1 MIRTDEYF
9 TWLCRKVGISRDHL
23 SYNLLVEALHS
34 CYFTPERTGM
44 DMNRAYDGLHLRAE
58 FVQKYG
64 PKGSSDS
71 RGACTM
77 LEMMIG
83 LAKRMAF
90 LMENEEKPKRIS
102 EFFWKLVDNL
112 GLSKLNDFNFETFHG
127 KKAVEKATAH
137 VLNRDYMPNGQG
149 GLFPVKHASSD
160 FRKMEIWYQ
169 MHMWLSENYRSEIL

>member
-1 MIRTDEYF
+1 MTETDLYF
-9 TWLCRKVGISRDHL
+9 MWLCSKVDIPSRMPYL
-23 SYNLLVEALHS
+23 SLASALHN
-34 CYFTPERTGM
+34 CYFTPDRTGM

-58 FVQKYG
+58 YMEKHG
-64 PKGSSDS
+64 SHGSSGS

-77 LEMMIG
+77 LEMLIG

-102 EFFWKLVDNL
+102 EFFWKLIQNL
-112 GLSKLNDFNFETFHG
+112 GRSGFDDIRFRTLHG
-127 KKAVEKATAH
+127 ESAVPKAVKH
-137 VLNRDYMPNGQG
+137 VLDRDYMPDGRG

-169 MHMWLSENYRSEIL
+169 MHAWLNENYWSEIL